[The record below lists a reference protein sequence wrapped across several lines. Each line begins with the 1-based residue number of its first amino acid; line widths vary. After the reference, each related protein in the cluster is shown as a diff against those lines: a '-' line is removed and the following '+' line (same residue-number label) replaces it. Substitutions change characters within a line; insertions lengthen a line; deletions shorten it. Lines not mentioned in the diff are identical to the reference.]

1 MQAKFFFVQSD
12 AQEDVLLPIK
22 IKIAFRRRE
31 ASLDCQF
38 SKATIK
44 SRTESDCRENQPGE
58 GARSGCV
65 WVGKI
70 LSGVWTG
77 QWGTRTAVPVVGLP
91 ANQEGKGV
99 GGAGKGWEE
108 LAAPPGVRRA
118 LGEREQSGYDPSRRE
133 V

>member
-1 MQAKFFFVQSD
+1 MQAKFFLVQSD

-31 ASLDCQF
+31 ESLDCQF

-58 GARSGCV
+58 GVGSGL

-77 QWGTRTAVPVVGLP
+77 QWGARTAVPVVGLS

-99 GGAGKGWEE
+99 GGVVKGWEE

-118 LGEREQSGYDPSRRE
+118 LGEREQSG
-133 V
+133 